1 MSTNKENKQYSVIAT
16 NHLITLC
23 EVFEDYEAFYNDLED
38 LVNQKR
44 NKKIYKYFRQK
55 KQQKRK
61 I

>member
-38 LVNQKR
+38 LVNQK
-44 NKKIYKYFRQK
+44 